1 MRTLRV
7 QDGLLCSPPLRG
19 ALREWRSRYMTLSDM
34 GSLGEAL
41 SGAAVLFSLVYLI
54 FEVRRNTKAT
64 RSNSAWNSTVAL
76 AELCEVIGNNPQMA
90 ELVMKVHDKN
100 TKPEDLTPEEFAQ
113 NFFIARSVLY
123 KYEAQWFLWKE
134 GSLSDE
140 MWQNRRR
147 WAKSYVTLPIGARVW
162 ELEKQQHQYTEGFI
176 DSIDSMSEKGV
187 LDIRT

>member
-1 MRTLRV
+1 
-7 QDGLLCSPPLRG
+7 
-19 ALREWRSRYMTLSDM
+19 MTLSDL

-41 SGAAVLFSLVYLI
+41 SGAAVVFSLIYLI

-147 WAKSYVTLPIGARVW
+147 WAKSYVSLPIGARVW
-162 ELEKQQHQYTEGFI
+162 ELEKKQHQYTEGFI
-176 DSIDSMSEKGV
+176 ESIDSMSEKGE
-187 LDIRT
+187 LEIRT